1 MNCEEATKLMDGYL
15 DRELDPIT
23 SQTIEQHLRE
33 CPKCDQAYKI
43 HGSLIHAIGN
53 ATPYYKAPAELR
65 ERIQSSL
72 RDEIAELPR
81 RNVARDTEP
90 LFPRR
95 QPRPRAILW
104 ETSWNWLA
112 LAAAIIFAAIIA
124 LTLVPRL
131 QRPEADQ
138 FLATQLIASHVR
150 SLMANHL
157 TDVASSDQ
165 HTVKPWLDAK
175 LDFAPPVVDLSSEG
189 FPLVGGRLDYL
200 ANRPVAALVYQ
211 RRKHFINLFVWPAE
225 TGADTTTRSAGNKQ
239 RSLTLKAISR
249 QGYHLLHWLDSEFN
263 YWAIS
268 DISAEELQEFEQLFE
283 GQIASH

>member
-15 DRELDPIT
+15 DGQLDPIT
-23 SQTIEQHLRE
+23 SQTIEQHLRD
-33 CPKCDQAYKI
+33 CPNCDQAYKT

-72 RDEIAELPR
+72 RDEIADLPT
-81 RNVARDTEP
+81 RNVAQDTQA

-95 QPRPRAILW
+95 EPRPRAILW

-124 LTLVPRL
+124 FTLVPRL
-131 QRPEADQ
+131 QRPGADQ

-175 LDFAPPVVDLSSEG
+175 LDFAPAVVDLASEG
-189 FPLVGGRLDYL
+189 FPLLGGRLDYID
-200 ANRPVAALVYQ
+200 NRTVAALVYQ
-211 RRKHFINLFVWPAE
+211 RRKHFINVFTWPAE
-225 TGADTTTRSAGNKQ
+225 SGTTGTTKTM
-239 RSLTLKAISR
+239 TR
-249 QGYHLLHWLDSEFN
+249 QGYQLLHWVDSDIN
-263 YWAIS
+263 YWAVS
-268 DISAEELQEFEQLFE
+268 DVSEADLQAFKKVFEDRT
-283 GQIASH
+283 ARH

>member
-1 MNCEEATKLMDGYL
+1 
-15 DRELDPIT
+15 
-23 SQTIEQHLRE
+23 
-33 CPKCDQAYKI
+33 
-43 HGSLIHAIGN
+43 
-53 ATPYYKAPAELR
+53 
-65 ERIQSSL
+65 
-72 RDEIAELPR
+72 
-81 RNVARDTEP
+81 
-90 LFPRR
+90 
-95 QPRPRAILW
+95 
-104 ETSWNWLA
+104 
-112 LAAAIIFAAIIA
+112 
-124 LTLVPRL
+124 LVPRL